1 MQLGPEH
8 TGPTAQTV
16 NTAQKTQ
23 KQTNYKDNIFIFIHL
38 TVARK
43 HNNDTE
49 K

>member
-23 KQTNYKDNIFIFIHL
+23 KQTNYKDNIFIFIH
-38 TVARK
+38 
-43 HNNDTE
+43 HNGSKKT
-49 K
+49 